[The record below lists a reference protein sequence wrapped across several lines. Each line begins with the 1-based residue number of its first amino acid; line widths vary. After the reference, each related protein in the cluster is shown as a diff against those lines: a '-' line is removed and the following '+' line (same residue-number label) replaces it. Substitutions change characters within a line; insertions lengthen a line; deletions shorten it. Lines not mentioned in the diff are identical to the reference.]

1 MSVPTFRP
9 NPSAPERKAVTD
21 AASPDG
27 LRRDLEE
34 MRAAFEAFREVNDER
49 LSDIETRGASDPL
62 SEDKLARISAQIDRQ
77 QERLDRLALKSAR
90 PARGIDPLETGARGG
105 HAGEHKGAFDA
116 YIRKGREDGLRALEM
131 KAMSVGSDPDGGYL
145 VPEETESEILRRMAS
160 VSPIRAIAGVRQ
172 VSSSVFKKPFSISGP
187 QAGWVAETAARP
199 QTSAP
204 TLAELSFPTMEL
216 YAMPAATPSLL
227 EDAVVDVD
235 AWIAEE
241 VETAFAEQEGTA
253 FVTGDGVNKPR
264 GFLDYPRVADASWSW
279 GNLGE
284 IATGTAGAFP
294 ASDPADV
301 LIDLVYA
308 LKSGHRQN
316 GTFVMNRRTQAVV
329 RKMKDADGNY
339 LWQPPATVGAPATLM
354 TFPLVEAEDMPD
366 IATDAPAIAFGDFRR
381 GYLIVDRAGV
391 RILRDPYSAKPYVL
405 FYTTKRVGGGIQDFE
420 AIKLLTF
427 SA

>member
-1 MSVPTFRP
+1 MTLHPPRPT
-9 NPSAPERKAVTD
+9 PSAPERKAMTD
-21 AASPDG
+21 FASPDDV
-27 LRRDLEE
+27 RRDLDD
-34 MRAAFEAFREVNDER
+34 MRAAFEAFGEANDARLGEVE
-49 LSDIETRGASDPL
+49 SRGVGDPIT
-62 SEDKLARISAQIDRQ
+62 EDKLARLSAQMDRHQ
-77 QERLDRLALKSAR
+77 KRLDSLALKSSR
-90 PARGIDPLETGARGG
+90 PDRASEMPGGIWREPTIL
-105 HAGEHKGAFDA
+105 EHKTAFDA
-116 YIRKGREDGLRALEM
+116 YMRKGRDDDLRTLEM
-131 KAMSVGSDPDGGYL
+131 KALSIGSDPDGGYL
-145 VPEETESEILRRMAS
+145 VPEETETEILRRMS
-160 VSPIRAIAGVRQ
+160 NVSPIRSIAGVRQ
-172 VSSSVFKKPFSISGP
+172 VSSSVFKKPFSVSGP
-187 QAGWVAETAARP
+187 QTGWVAETAARP
-199 QTSAP
+199 QTSTP

-241 VETAFAEQEGTA
+241 VEVAFAEQEGTA
-253 FVTGDGVNKPR
+253 FVSGDGVNKPR
-264 GFLDYPRVADASWSW
+264 GFLDYPRIDDAAWTW
-279 GNLGE
+279 GNLGQ
-284 IATGTAGAFP
+284 IATGVAGAFP
-294 ASDPADV
+294 ASDPGDV

-308 LKSGHRQN
+308 LKSAHRQN
-316 GTFVMNRRTQAVV
+316 GHFVMNRRTQAAV

-366 IATDAPAIAFGDFRR
+366 IAIDAAAIAFGDFRR
-381 GYLIVDRAGV
+381 GYLIIDRAGV